1 MRCVS
6 IGLICRRRSHLRRDL
21 RGYEQKRQG
30 TDAQRWSGRIG
41 QASEPIEHRRAA
53 LVRSR
58 FQRTAAVND
67 ELSQG
72 QFTLLSG
79 EICMAFRGRFGGAGR
94 CSSGESGMPDSPE
107 RNRGSESG
115 RCRSQQTS

>member
-6 IGLICRRRSHLRRDL
+6 VGLICRRRPHPRRDL

-30 TDAQRWSGRIG
+30 TDVKRWSGRFG
-41 QASEPIEHRRAA
+41 QASEPIGHRRAA

-58 FQRTAAVND
+58 SQWIDQVND
-67 ELSQG
+67 ELVQG
-72 QFTLLSG
+72 QFTFLSG

-94 CSSGESGMPDSPE
+94 CSSGESGLPGNPE
-107 RNRGSESG
+107 RSRASESG
-115 RCRSQQTS
+115 RCRSQQRS